1 MRIHIC
7 AIGRMRSGPNLSLYE
22 DYQKRFNQNGKLL
35 GFKEI
40 NLIETEAK
48 NKSDKVAE
56 AKMLNN
62 AIPKSVTLVG
72 LDEFGEQLT
81 SIEFASF
88 LKNMRAQNESDLGF
102 VIGGADGLTL
112 EFKKSCRKLISFG
125 QMVWPHMLARV
136 MLSEQLYRASTILL
150 NSPYH
155 RG

>member
-1 MRIHIC
+1 
-7 AIGRMRSGPNLSLYE
+7 
-22 DYQKRFNQNGKLL
+22 
-35 GFKEI
+35 
-40 NLIETEAK
+40 
-48 NKSDKVAE
+48 
-56 AKMLNN
+56 MLNN
-62 AIPKSVTLVG
+62 AIPKSVTLIG

-88 LKNMRAQNESDLGF
+88 LKNMRDQNESDLGF

-150 NSPYH
+150 NGPYH